1 MRLVAWAC
9 ALSLLVVGCGGDDAA
24 ETCVELREPEDQASG
39 RHVLSEGTV
48 EYQTEPPTSGPHI
61 AGPTPTGVLDASVPP
76 EIQVRL
82 L

>member
-1 MRLVAWAC
+1 MDVSGGFWARWANASVAWAC

-48 EYQTEPPTSGPHI
+48 E
-61 AGPTPTGVLDASVPP
+61 
-76 EIQVRL
+76 
-82 L
+82 